1 MSYIRKPK
9 GSEGVKLSEI
19 RRFWVVL
26 LVSLLLATQVMA
38 ANSSDEA
45 KTKTNGKGSTVNSH
59 NSKTKK
65 VSGYGPVNGLKM
77 YYEIEG
83 TGDPLVFIPPAFGCA
98 GRESFPELV
107 GNHSVITVDL
117 QGNGRTADI
126 PERPIS
132 IEQYAEDVVGLLKYL
147 GISKADFIGESYG
160 GDTAAVIAVR
170 YPELV
175 GRVVTYSATFAPPP
189 NTLNPATTHYDHP
202 PTAETRD
209 IQFQRES
216 YKKVAP
222 DPNYWPKIYERVG
235 SIQWKG
241 FSKETLASI
250 KAPILIVQGDHDFV
264 RLEHSV
270 ETVKLIPHAE
280 FAVIPD
286 ASHFA
291 LSSEQERVIPIIK
304 HFLEKPEKQIPLA
317 TANVG
322 YHPGETR

>member
-1 MSYIRKPK
+1 MSYGINHKTT
-9 GSEGVKLSEI
+9 E
-19 RRFWVVL
+19 
-26 LVSLLLATQVMA
+26 TQ
-38 ANSSDEA
+38 
-45 KTKTNGKGSTVNSH
+45 
-59 NSKTKK
+59 
-65 VSGYGPVNGLKM
+65 GYAPVNGLKM

-83 TGDPLVFIPPAFGCA
+83 TGDPLVFIPRAFGFA
-98 GRESFPELV
+98 GLKSFPELV
-107 GNHSVITVDL
+107 QNHSVITVDL

-132 IEQYAEDVVGLLKYL
+132 IEQYATDVIGLLKYL

-160 GDTAAVIAVR
+160 GNTAAMIAIR

-175 GRVVTYSATFAPPP
+175 RRVVTYSATFAPPP
-189 NTLNPATTHYDHP
+189 STLNPETTHYDYP
-202 PTAETRD
+202 PTAESRD

-222 DPNYWPKIYERVG
+222 DPNYWPKIYDKVG
-235 SIQWKG
+235 SIQWGG
-241 FSKETLASI
+241 FSKEELASI

-270 ETVKLIPHAE
+270 ETVKLIPYAE
-280 FAVIPD
+280 LAVIPN